1 MSSST
6 PTPEPHGTDANEAEP
21 PATGA
26 PVAGGTATA
35 TRPPAG
41 AADTSAAPAPPVAAT
56 AGRTR
61 RRFYQWLFV
70 APALLYL
77 VAFFG
82 YPLVRNILMSFQEF
96 TPTTYFTGEAP
107 FIGLENWRAVFS
119 DDLFG
124 DALWQTLL
132 FTVGSL
138 VGQFT
143 IGLALA
149 IFFSRRFPL
158 SRFVRAVLLLPWLVP
173 MVVSAVVWRR
183 IMDQDHGILNSFL
196 DTLGL
201 TDGGAPWLSSPS
213 MALLSAV
220 LVNIWIGIPFNMV
233 ILYGGLQ
240 EIPRELYEASSLDG
254 AGPWRTFRSITLPML
269 RPVATVVLVL
279 GFMSTVKILDLI
291 LALTGGGPADSTQ
304 TLGTMTYQLSFM
316 RLDFGQGAVVGN
328 VLILVS
334 AVFAVLYL
342 RVNRA
347 DSGRGK

>member
-1 MSSST
+1 MTTTTETT
-6 PTPEPHGTDANEAEP
+6 PVGRPGATDESPVRA
-21 PATGA
+21 A
-26 PVAGGTATA
+26 P
-35 TRPPAG
+35 R
-41 AADTSAAPAPPVAAT
+41 SAA
-56 AGRTR
+56 R
-61 RRFYQWLFV
+61 RRRLYQWLFV
-70 APALLYL
+70 APAVLYL
-77 VAFFG
+77 LAFFG
-82 YPLVRNILMSFQEF
+82 FPLVRNILMSFQEF

-107 FIGLENWRAVFS
+107 FNGLDNWRAVFS
-119 DDLFG
+119 NELFG
-124 DALWQTLL
+124 DALWQTVL
-132 FTVGSL
+132 FTIGSL

-149 IFFSRRFPL
+149 VFFTRRFPL
-158 SRFVRAVLLLPWLVP
+158 SGVVRAVLLLPWLVP

-183 IMDQDHGILNSFL
+183 IMDEDHGVLNSFL
-196 DTLGL
+196 KTLGL
-201 TDGGAPWLSSPS
+201 TGDGVPWLSSPS
-213 MALLSAV
+213 VALLSAV

-240 EIPRELYEASSLDG
+240 EIPREVYEAAALDG

-269 RPVATVVLVL
+269 RPVVTVVLVL
-279 GFMSTVKILDLI
+279 GFMSTIKVLDLI

-316 RLDFGQGAVVGN
+316 QLDFGQGAVVGN

-347 DSGRGK
+347 QAGQGK